1 MGRIQYTG
9 GTTGTQKGAKLTHQN
24 LTGNARQVNA
34 IDPDHD
40 AEDRIL
46 GVLPFFHVFAN
57 TCVLNRPVLNGGSI
71 TMLPRFDAKQALE
84 AITRTKTTALPGV
97 PKTYQSLLDHPGVP
111 ATVSSSTRRRSA
123 DGEKVV

>member
-9 GTTGTQKGAKLTHQN
+9 GTTGTPKGAKLTHQN
-24 LTGNARQVNA
+24 LTANARKVNA

-57 TCVLNRPVLNGGSI
+57 TCVLTSTVLNGGSI
-71 TMLPRFDAKQALE
+71 TMLPRFDAKTALE
-84 AITRTKTTALPGV
+84 EIGRA
-97 PKTYQSLLDHPGVP
+97 SWWE
-111 ATVSSSTRRRSA
+111 RRSQ
-123 DGEKVV
+123 DV